1 MSAIVTLK
9 GAVDG
14 ATIHI
19 VPGVALVTPA
29 AEQQR
34 NAQGA
39 PTGPPQ
45 TIIGESIVQF
55 FGSPGGLRIKG
66 APLDVANQ
74 IAGKPALI

>member
-1 MSAIVTLK
+1 MSDIVTLK

-19 VPGVALVTPA
+19 IPGVALVTPA
-29 AEQQR
+29 AEQGR
-34 NAQGA
+34 DAQGK

-45 TIIGESIVQF
+45 VIIGESVVQF

-66 APLDVANQ
+66 APLDVANE
-74 IAGKPALI
+74 IAGKPRLV